1 MSATTKAPEAQ
12 APAPPVANLCW
23 LLSRASQSL
32 TDELTAA
39 LEDEV
44 GVSPRAHCVLST
56 AMTGAFTQTELA
68 HAVGLDKTTMVVTV
82 DELELAGLAMRQ
94 PSPTDRR
101 ARVIVVTPAGRR
113 KVEEAKAVTERV
125 QKQALAALG
134 ASERKALLGALE
146 RFLDRER

>member
-39 LEDEV
+39 MHEV
-44 GVSPRAHCVLST
+44 GISPRAHCVLST
-56 AMTGAFTQTELA
+56 AMTGGFTQTELA

-82 DELELAGLAMRQ
+82 DELELAGLAERR

-101 ARVIVVTPAGRR
+101 ARVIAVTPAGKR
-113 KVEEAKAVTERV
+113 KVEEAKAVTDRI
-125 QKQALAALG
+125 QRQWLATLAAT
-134 ASERKALLGALE
+134 ERKALLGALE
-146 RFLDRER
+146 SFLARER

>member
-1 MSATTKAPEAQ
+1 MAASTKAPEAE

-39 LEDEV
+39 LEQEV
-44 GVSPRAHCVLST
+44 GISPRAHCVLTT

-82 DELELAGLAMRQ
+82 DELELAGLAMRK

-101 ARVIVVTPAGRR
+101 ARVIAVTAAGKR
-113 KVEEAKAVTERV
+113 KVEAAKAVTERI
-125 QKQALAALG
+125 QRQWLATLAAT
-134 ASERKALLGALE
+134 EQRALLGALE
-146 RFLDRER
+146 QFLARER

>member
-23 LLSRASQSL
+23 LLARASQSL

-125 QKQALAALG
+125 QKQALAALA
-134 ASERKALLGALE
+134 ASERKALLGGLE
-146 RFLDRER
+146 RFLERER

>member
-23 LLSRASQSL
+23 LLARASQSL

-125 QKQALAALG
+125 QKQALAVLA
-134 ASERKALLGALE
+134 ASERMALLGALE
-146 RFLDRER
+146 RFLERER